1 MYRIIDG
8 RGTGKT
14 SRLFLLAKETGV
26 PIICQCP
33 QDMRERAYSYGI
45 TGIDFM
51 SYQEAITAG
60 DKSDT
65 AKEVFV
71 DNIEQFS
78 YYILM
83 KNHFKLKGFTV
94 SNED

>member
-14 SRLFLLAKETGV
+14 SRLFLLAKEAGV

-51 SYQEAITAG
+51 SYQEAIAAG
-60 DKSDT
+60 DKSDM

>member
-14 SRLFLLAKETGV
+14 SRLFLLAKEAGI

-33 QDMRERAYSYGI
+33 QDMREKAYSYGI
-45 TGIDFM
+45 TGIDFI
-51 SYQEAITAG
+51 SYQEALTAG
-60 DKSDT
+60 DISDT
-65 AKEVFV
+65 AKEV
-71 DNIEQFS
+71 S

>member
-14 SRLFLLAKETGV
+14 SRLFLLAKEASI

-33 QDMRERAYSYGI
+33 QDMREKAYSYGI
-45 TGIDFM
+45 TGIDFI
-51 SYQEAITAG
+51 SYQEALAAG
-60 DKSDT
+60 DISDT
-65 AKEVFV
+65 TKEVFV

>member
-14 SRLFLLAKETGV
+14 SRLFLLAKEADI
-26 PIICQCP
+26 PIVCQCP
-33 QDMRERAYSYGI
+33 QDMKEKAYAYEI
-45 TGIDFM
+45 TGINFI

-60 DKSDT
+60 DTSDP
-65 AKEVFV
+65 AKKVFV
-71 DNIEQFS
+71 DNLEQFS
-78 YYILM
+78 YYVLM

>member
-14 SRLFLLAKETGV
+14 SRLFLLAKEAGI

-33 QDMRERAYSYGI
+33 QDMREKAYSYGI
-45 TGIDFM
+45 TGIDFIG
-51 SYQEAITAG
+51 YQEALTAR
-60 DKSDT
+60 DMSD
-65 AKEVFV
+65 AIKDVFI

-78 YYILM
+78 YYVLM
-83 KNHFKLKGFTV
+83 KNHFKLKGFTI

>member
-1 MYRIIDG
+1 
-8 RGTGKT
+8 
-14 SRLFLLAKETGV
+14 
-26 PIICQCP
+26 
-33 QDMRERAYSYGI
+33 
-45 TGIDFM
+45 M

>member
-14 SRLFLLAKETGV
+14 SRLFLLAKEADI
-26 PIICQCP
+26 PIVCQCP
-33 QDMRERAYSYGI
+33 QDMREKAYAYGI
-45 TGIDFM
+45 TGINFI

-60 DKSDT
+60 DTSDP
-65 AKEVFV
+65 AKKVFV
-71 DNIEQFS
+71 DNLEQFS
-78 YYILM
+78 YYVLM

>member
-14 SRLFLLAKETGV
+14 SRLFLLAKEAGV

-45 TGIDFM
+45 TGIDFI
-51 SYQEAITAG
+51 SY
-60 DKSDT
+60 
-65 AKEVFV
+65 
-71 DNIEQFS
+71 
-78 YYILM
+78 
-83 KNHFKLKGFTV
+83 
-94 SNED
+94 

>member
-14 SRLFLLAKETGV
+14 SRLFLLAKEAGI

-33 QDMRERAYSYGI
+33 QDMREKAYSYGI
-45 TGIDFM
+45 TGIDFI
-51 SYQEAITAG
+51 SYQEALPAG
-60 DKSDT
+60 GISDT
-65 AKEVFV
+65 AKDVFV

-78 YYILM
+78 YYVLM

>member
-14 SRLFLLAKETGV
+14 SRLFLLAKEAGV

-45 TGIDFM
+45 TGIDFI

-60 DKSDT
+60 DKSDA

-78 YYILM
+78 
-83 KNHFKLKGFTV
+83 HFKLKGFTV

>member
-14 SRLFLLAKETGV
+14 SRLFLLAKEAGV
-26 PIICQCP
+26 SIICQCP

-45 TGIDFM
+45 TGIDFIG
-51 SYQEAITAG
+51 YQEAITTG

>member
-1 MYRIIDG
+1 MYRIIDR

-14 SRLFLLAKETGV
+14 SRLFLLAKEAGV

-45 TGIDFM
+45 TGIDFIG
-51 SYQEAITAG
+51 YQEAIIAG
-60 DKSDT
+60 DKSDM

>member
-1 MYRIIDG
+1 
-8 RGTGKT
+8 
-14 SRLFLLAKETGV
+14 
-26 PIICQCP
+26 
-33 QDMRERAYSYGI
+33 MRERAYSYGI
-45 TGIDFM
+45 TGIDFIG
-51 SYQEAITAG
+51 YQEVITAG

-65 AKEVFV
+65 VKEVFV

>member
-14 SRLFLLAKETGV
+14 SRLFLLAKEAGI

-33 QDMRERAYSYGI
+33 QEMREKAYAYGI

-51 SYQEAITAG
+51 SYQQALTGG
-60 DKSDT
+60 DKADIV
-65 AKEVFV
+65 KEIFV

-78 YYILM
+78 YYVLM
-83 KNHFKLKGFTV
+83 KNNFKLKGFTV

>member
-14 SRLFLLAKETGV
+14 SRLFLLAKEADV

-45 TGIDFM
+45 TGIDFIG
-51 SYQEAITAG
+51 YQEAITTG